1 MKKLWSTAIAGIVL
15 LYLLTGCTASGADA
29 KEERIVKPVSVMRVK
44 QESQRI
50 TLQYTGRIEAK
61 DMIKYSFKTAGRI
74 GEVFVQEGQSVKKGD
89 SLAVLEQEELSFA
102 LQGAKAQMDA
112 AKAQY
117 DKAFNGLRSE
127 EIEMIKLDV
136 DKAEEK
142 YNFFKDYYEKAMA
155 LYKSG
160 GISEQD
166 LKEGKLQLEQAQIS
180 LEQAQRVY
188 KVTQSGARV
197 EELEALYQQYEMT
210 KANFNAK
217 EKLVKDALL
226 SADCDGYVVS
236 ILGKSGEI
244 AGAGYPVVVIGSA
257 AYKGRIGLTQED
269 ISKVHVGSEAMVDM
283 NAQQIKGRIAA
294 IGKIPDEKTQTYP
307 VDITLDHSE
316 EITMGAIIKVSI
328 PVGEENGIWI
338 PIQYILNDGE
348 DYVFMVEDGRAKR
361 RNVKLARIQE
371 DRVLIDGVVEGE
383 LLITEGMKGIKD
395 GYEVAMKTSKNDG
408 RQ

>member
-117 DKAFNGLRSE
+117 DKAFNGLRPE

-210 KANFNAK
+210 KSKFNAK

-226 SADCDGYVVS
+226 SADCEGYVVS

-307 VDITLDHSE
+307 VDITLDHLE